1 MKLYQDKVI
10 VAVDTG
16 YGNIKTAN
24 HCFQTGITAYDSE
37 PLFTKDMLIYG
48 GKYYLIGEGHKEF
61 LPEKQLDEDYFLLTL
76 VAIAKELKTAGM
88 TEADVILAV
97 GLPLTWMTGQKEAFR
112 SYLLRDGDIH
122 FTYRKV
128 SKMEKTMYH
137 LCWSLS
143 FPVLAETLPMCS
155 APCSSCR
162 ITA

>member
-1 MKLYQDKVI
+1 MKIYQDKVI

-37 PLFTKDMLIYG
+37 PLFTRDMLIYD

-76 VAIAKELKTAGM
+76 VAIAKELKTAGI

-97 GLPLTWMTGQKEAFR
+97 GLPLTWMTGQKEEFR
-112 SYLLRDGDIH
+112 SYLLRDGDIY

-128 SKMEKTMYH
+128 DYTIRICDVRVY
-137 LCWSLS
+137 
-143 FPVLAETLPMCS
+143 PQGYAAI
-155 APCSSCR
+155 APFASELK
-162 ITA
+162 